1 MKDKSVFVYV
11 WGGFLALLL
20 LVASFGGGVASG
32 YFLARMQSSAE
43 MPALIP
49 TTTVGVGNELT
60 PEELREAFK
69 PFWEA
74 WNAVHEYYYQQPVDD
89 QALIDGALRGM
100 MEALP
105 DDYSAYEDPQQTRD
119 FQMYMS
125 GEYDGIGAY
134 VNTDA
139 EWLTIVRPI
148 PGSPAEAAGLKTGD
162 QIIAIDGEDMTGVDP
177 ALVRLKVLGPAG
189 TTVTLTILRP
199 GVEEPFDVTV
209 TRAHIVIPSVEGKML
224 DQNIAYLQINV
235 FGDDTGSEFRNL
247 LRDLLKQKPR
257 GIIVDL
263 RYNTGGY
270 TSAARQVASEFL
282 SSGVVWYEEYGNGQ
296 RKESRVLSGGL
307 ATDPNLPVVVLVNQY
322 SASASELVAGALQ
335 DYGRAK
341 LVGVTTFGKG
351 TVQTLIPL
359 SNGGT
364 ARITVARWL
373 TPKNRTIQDIGL
385 TPDVIVERTLEQE
398 EAGLDPQLDAGIQLI
413 LNP

>member
-1 MKDKSVFVYV
+1 MRP
-11 WGGFLALLL
+11 
-20 LVASFGGGVASG
+20 FG
-32 YFLARMQSSAE
+32 
-43 MPALIP
+43 
-49 TTTVGVGNELT
+49 
-60 PEELREAFK
+60 K
-69 PFWEA
+69 PG
-74 WNAVHEYYYQQPVDD
+74 NAVHELYYQQPVDD
-89 QALIDGALRGM
+89 QALVDGALRGM

-125 GEYDGIGAY
+125 GEYEGIGAY

-139 EWLTIVRPI
+139 EFLTIVRPI

-162 QIIAIDGEDMTGVDP
+162 QIIAVDGEDVTGLDP
-177 ALVRLKVLGPAG
+177 AMVRLKVLGPAG
-189 TTVTLTILRP
+189 TQVTLTILRP

-224 DQNIAYLQINV
+224 DQNIAYIVINL
-235 FGDDTGSEFRNL
+235 FGDDTGSEFHQIL
-247 LRDLLKQKPR
+247 GDLLKQDPR

-270 TSAARQVASEFL
+270 TTAARQVASEFL
-282 SSGVVWYEEYGNGQ
+282 SSGVVWYEEYGNGE
-296 RKESRVLSGGL
+296 RKEYRVLGGGL
-307 ATDPNLPVVVLVNQY
+307 ATDPKLPVVVLVNEH

-335 DYGRAK
+335 DYKRAK

-351 TVQTLIPL
+351 TVQTLVPL

-364 ARITVARWL
+364 ARITIARWL
-373 TPKNRTIQDIGL
+373 TPNNRTIQDTGL
-385 TPDVIVERTLEQE
+385 TPDVVIERTLEQE
-398 EAGLDPQLDAGIQLI
+398 EAGIDPQLDAAIKLI